1 MNPSQLQNEEK
12 KQEWTIVY
20 DRAVPPAHSA
30 TFASQVGKSK
40 PESSNR
46 RGVTRTLTPP
56 ACRWVEQS
64 STENAAEPDQSPIRS
79 ATMLQEDTTELSE
92 VTPGST
98 LPSATSERINDANP
112 RLPQRLP
119 VGSCLSPMKKSKK
132 SQHESQT
139 H

>member
-30 TFASQVGKSK
+30 TFASQVVGK
-40 PESSNR
+40 PQPAAR
-46 RGVTRTLTPP
+46 RGVNRTLTPP

-64 STENAAEPDQSPIRS
+64 STENIDEPNPSFPVCDV
-79 ATMLQEDTTELSE
+79 TMSQEVTTEVSE
-92 VTPGST
+92 VTSGST
-98 LPSATSERINDANP
+98 LPTSTSTNDANP

-119 VGSCLSPMKKSKK
+119 VGSCLSPVKKPKD
-132 SQHESQT
+132 SQHQSQT
-139 H
+139 D